1 MAGARATLRLV
12 VGLGNVG
19 ARYAGTRHNAGFWYA
34 DELAARLGASFR
46 ADRKAQGELARAQP
60 GRHDVRLLKPTTLM
74 NASGRAVG
82 AVAGFHK
89 LPAEAILVAHDD
101 LDLPPGTVR
110 VKYGGGHGG
119 HNGLRDIAAQLGTRD
134 FWRLRIGVGHPGQ
147 REDVI
152 DYVLTKPSPA
162 DREAI
167 DAAVDRALDQTDALL
182 VTGEIETAMQAL
194 HTRS

>member
-1 MAGARATLRLV
+1 MAGAKATFRLV

-34 DELAARLGASFR
+34 DGLAERLHATFR
-46 ADRKAQGELARAQP
+46 ADRKASGELARVQA
-60 GRHDVRLLKPTTLM
+60 GTNDVRLLKPTTLM
-74 NASGRAVG
+74 NASGRAVA

-89 LPAEAILVAHDD
+89 LAAESILVAHDD

-110 VKYGGGHGG
+110 VKHGGGHGG
-119 HNGLRDIAAQLGTRD
+119 HNGLRDIATKLGTRD

-152 DYVLTKPSPA
+152 DYVLTRPSPA
-162 DREAI
+162 DRDAI
-167 DAAVDRALDQTDALL
+167 DAAIDRVLDETDALL
-182 VTGEIETAMQAL
+182 VSGDVESAMQAL
-194 HTRS
+194 HSRG